1 MEEKTS
7 CCCCCHKKEAVVEE
21 QKKEALHVCTCAGQ
35 EILVLGQSAR
45 ADLTFEEVPGLL
57 STGRQ
62 VWKMKEMHKLTE
74 AAAALWELHKEVID
88 ATLAGGWENLSHPWD
103 RDLQD
108 FWRYPLAFS
117 CYGMLSMA
125 MIQPQMRG
133 ELCEY
138 ARKTL
143 LLMKDAPIWDEWVR
157 YGFCDNPIT
166 KDNIMY
172 KGHLHCVYGVYR
184 LLSGND
190 EFDQEY
196 HFLTDIITREY
207 TANSQDPWHPYYGI
221 QCEPDQYF
229 PQCNSVGML
238 GMKIYD
244 LIYGTDHNERYSH
257 PIYDFMFSHMSDP
270 DTGLLFAKYH
280 PSHDQAE
287 PYITA
292 FTNSW
297 ALTMLH
303 PYNPEKLEVGYRT
316 FIKNHLKPMMDGKG
330 AYLKEYSSY
339 DEASTGVEE
348 SMGVFYAQA
357 MCKEFG
363 DAYNWERF
371 SRYMI
376 GTYGLTIEDGV
387 ARCQTARP
395 EDESFIHSYLLWG
408 EVHLPWEEIFAY
420 DWEGFRRE
428 YAI

>member
-1 MEEKTS
+1 MEEKKH
-7 CCCCCHKKEAVVEE
+7 CCCCKES
-21 QKKEALHVCTCAGQ
+21 LHVCTCAGQ
-35 EILVLGQSAR
+35 EIQVLGQSAK
-45 ADLTFEEVPGLL
+45 ADIIFENIPELL
-57 STGRQ
+57 STAED
-62 VWKMKEMHKLTE
+62 VWNMEKRGKLTPS
-74 AAAALWELHKEVID
+74 AKALWELHKEVID
-88 ATLAGGWENLSHPWD
+88 ATLDGGWNNQKHPWD

-125 MIQPQMRG
+125 IIEPEMKE

-172 KGHLHCVYGVYR
+172 KGHLHFVYGVYR

-196 HFLTDIITREY
+196 EFLTDIITKEY
-207 TANSQDPWHPYYGI
+207 TANSQNPFHPYYGI

-238 GMKIYD
+238 SMKIHD
-244 LIYGTDHNERYSH
+244 LIFGTNYNNVYSV
-257 PIYDFMFSHMSDP
+257 PIYQFMYNHMSDP

-287 PYITA
+287 AYITA

-303 PYNPEKLEVGYRT
+303 PYNPGKLEIGYRT
-316 FIKNHLKPMMDGKG
+316 FIRNHLKPMMDGKG
-330 AYLKEYSSY
+330 AYLKEYASY
-339 DEASTGVEE
+339 DEASTGIEE
-348 SMGVFYAQA
+348 SMGVFYSLA
-357 MCKEFG
+357 MCKEFQ
-363 DAYNWERF
+363 DPCNWEKF
-371 SRYMI
+371 SRYLTGVY
-376 GTYGLTIEDGV
+376 GTVIENGT
-387 ARCQTARP
+387 ARLKNARP
-395 EDESFIHSYLLWG
+395 EDESFVHSYLLWG
-408 EVHLPWEEIFAY
+408 EVHLPWEKIFAY
-420 DWEGFRRE
+420 NWNTFRE
-428 YAI
+428 EM